1 MKNDKE
7 KFKTELKKRIYYWV
21 LKLIAF
27 IDRLPKDGSTQII
40 AKQLLRSGTSI
51 GANYIETQA
60 ASSRKDFANFL
71 HHSLK
76 SANESKFWLCILK
89 DSKRATQEETEK
101 LLKELIEIANIFGSS
116 LLTLKGRKNF

>member
-1 MKNDKE
+1 
-7 KFKTELKKRIYYWV
+7 
-21 LKLIAF
+21 
-27 IDRLPKDGSTQII
+27 
-40 AKQLLRSGTSI
+40 
-51 GANYIETQA
+51 
-60 ASSRKDFANFL
+60 L